1 MDSRDGNVQQ
11 NHPTLCRNGCGFYS
25 NHGNEGLCSVCYKDL
40 VKKKQ
45 APPTNMPASLAP
57 TPGSMASLSIEDGN
71 NSAAFGGVTSF
82 GGGAF
87 SGGSSG
93 AFTGGSSIETGTP
106 TVTTVPEKVEEV
118 GVAAGE
124 GGGAEQ
130 EGQDG
135 KKKKNRCLSCKKKVG
150 LTGFTCRC
158 GGLFCSIHRY
168 SDKHVCG
175 FDYKAL
181 GAEEISKSNPVV
193 VAEKVAKI

>member
-25 NHGNEGLCSVCYKDL
+25 AAGNEGLCSVCYKDL

-57 TPGSMASLSIEDGN
+57 TPGSIASLCIEE
-71 NSAAFGGVTSF
+71 
-82 GGGAF
+82 
-87 SGGSSG
+87 GSSG
-93 AFTGGSSIETGTP
+93 SSSSTSSVLPPVSGPSSSLETGST
-106 TVTTVPEKVEEV
+106 TVPTVPEKVEELATTADD
-118 GVAAGE
+118 GAGE
-124 GGGAEQ
+124 VKDQ
-130 EGQDG
+130 